1 MAANSAAVS
10 LLLPPGNGSYGLI
23 DATGFPLDPANLP
36 KGSFE
41 VSGLM
46 ELLGHIDGKIFADA
60 IVIEEGGSALGELH
74 AESVGIKG
82 RFEGEIHGRHV
93 TLHSRAQV
101 SGAIHYETLTIE
113 SGAEVS
119 ASCARRTGADA
130 AKAPAES

>member
-1 MAANSAAVS
+1 MSQTPGTSPQSAPSRPSGGRSHFAAGAKLSGDLTV
-10 LLLPPGNGSYGLI
+10 P
-23 DATGFPLDPANLP
+23 
-36 KGSFE
+36 
-41 VSGLM
+41 GLM